1 MVKTMFRLVFDLA
14 SQTLIIFGIDI
25 DEVGFPIDSVFDN
38 TSNFGGDL
46 EVVGFLGTVVDG
58 EYNFFGRATPCG

>member
-46 EVVGFLGTVVDG
+46 EEVGFLGTFVDG
-58 EYNFFGRATPCG
+58 EYNFFGRAPPCG